1 MSLKKNWQPV
11 IDRLHK
17 KLFPWKDKM
26 LSIGGRLTLV
36 KSVLGS
42 LLVFYFSLYKALV
55 AIINTIE
62 KLRRCFYGE

>member
-1 MSLKKNWQPV
+1 MSLKRNWQPL

-17 KLFPWKDKM
+17 KFFPWKAKM
-26 LSIGGRLTLV
+26 LSVGGRLTLV

-42 LLVFYFSLYKALV
+42 LLLFYFSLYKALV

-62 KLRRCFYGE
+62 KLRCFYGE